1 MEKSNRQEEIL
12 ILGKKIIKEL
22 SNEDDDR
29 LTLLEKWMG
38 HYIAELI
45 DKAENA
51 KTEKER
57 TAFQKECFDT
67 ILKLW
72 DKRSTLPIES
82 LPLGRIKIAIDILN
96 EIQRQKDI
104 WEQMRFANPTSWES
118 LAVKIHDTQMDAVRI
133 CIQAAI
139 AENAMEQEKVWMD
152 ECGDALSSEE
162 KEIIEKLDHFLEEP
176 SSAIT
181 INIISNNKETDLKE
195 TPKSKIE
202 RAFERLE
209 SINEEQKKAIQ
220 KLKETLTKA
229 STVNSNTIKKRSKS
243 SKKE

>member
-1 MEKSNRQEEIL
+1 MEKSNRQAEIL

-29 LTLLEKWMG
+29 LALLEKWMG

-72 DKRSTLPIES
+72 DKRSTLSIES

-96 EIQRQKDI
+96 EIQRQKNI

-118 LAVKIHDTQMDAVRI
+118 LAVKIHDAQMDAIRI

-139 AENAMEQEKVWMD
+139 AENAMEQEKVWVN
-152 ECGDALSSEE
+152 EYSETLSSEE
-162 KEIIEKLDHFLEEP
+162 KEIIEKLDYFLEEP
-176 SSAIT
+176 SPAI
-181 INIISNNKETDLKE
+181 IYVFDDDKVDSKKVE
-195 TPKSKIE
+195 KSKIE
-202 RAFERLE
+202 KAFDRLE

-220 KLKETLTKA
+220 KLKETLAKQ
-229 STVNSNTIKKRSKS
+229 VL
-243 SKKE
+243 